1 MSEWRK
7 GRVID
12 WEEGTQTLTVEPWP
26 DPAVHP
32 LRPPGE
38 PQRRELTGDES
49 WSELD
54 SLALPVRR
62 PPLHPWDALQILV
75 YFVAGVGV
83 QGRWA
88 TRSVFACL
96 SLLE

>member
-32 LRPPGE
+32 LRPPDE
-38 PQRRELTGDES
+38 AQRRELTGDES

-54 SLALPVRR
+54 SLHLKVRR
-62 PPLHPWDALQILV
+62 LSV
-75 YFVAGVGV
+75 YL
-83 QGRWA
+83 R
-88 TRSVFACL
+88 RH
-96 SLLE
+96 SLPQDS